1 MDYGPT
7 IAAAFA
13 ARQEEMIE
21 SDYYKNN
28 KNQRNDEDG
37 GMNTTNDVSALRKI
51 ILGCMRNARD
61 QALLASQ
68 ERMGSPRQ
76 QPEYQGRYAEDET
89 TRRDIRENEGSPEK
103 FHAASQSSKA
113 GLYHQAFAAESSLR
127 RKYQGDNDEMNLN
140 GNGADMSQSE
150 TSNEAAKQ
158 EAVTQVVDLLG

>member
-13 ARQEEMIE
+13 ARQEEMIQ

-28 KNQRNDEDG
+28 KNERSDEDG

-68 ERMGSPRQ
+68 ERMSSPTR
-76 QPEYQGRYAEDET
+76 QPEYQGRYAEDQS
-89 TRRDIRENEGSPEK
+89 TRHEARSQNDGSTEK

-113 GLYHQAFAAESSLR
+113 GLYHQAFAAESSER
-127 RKYQGDNDEMNLN
+127 RKWQGGDAEQNDSSREI
-140 GNGADMSQSE
+140 AQSE
-150 TSNEAAKQ
+150 SSNEVAKQ